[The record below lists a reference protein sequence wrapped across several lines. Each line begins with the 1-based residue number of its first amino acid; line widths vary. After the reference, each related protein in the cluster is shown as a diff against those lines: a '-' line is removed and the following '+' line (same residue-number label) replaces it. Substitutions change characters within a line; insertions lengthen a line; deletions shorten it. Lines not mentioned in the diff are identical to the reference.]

1 MSVAAFKLSPP
12 MLKEKDI
19 QAAILDYLQWDQRVQ
34 WAARFN
40 VGASPSEYV
49 DKQGRRKRYF
59 VRWAPTG
66 TPDILGML
74 KGGCLLGIEC
84 KRPDGRVRPAQRAFL
99 DAIADGQGLA
109 IVARSVGDVIRDLDQ
124 FCQARGTP

>member
-1 MSVAAFKLSPP
+1 

-74 KGGCLLGIEC
+74 KGGFLLGIEV
-84 KRPDGRVRPAQRAFL
+84 KRPAGRVRPAQRAFL

-109 IVARSVGDVIRDLDQ
+109 IVARSVRDVIRDLDQ
-124 FCQARGTP
+124 FCQARGAS